1 MPDQIPICL
10 VTGFLG
16 AGKTTL
22 LKQIIARHA
31 DRKIV
36 YLVNEFSPRDI
47 DGAIVADKT
56 SDVITIPG
64 GSIFCTCLVTTF
76 ITQLRQLAEQH
87 KELDG
92 IVIEASGM
100 ANPKVIHQMLSET
113 QLDHQYR
120 IARIITVVDPG
131 SFHKLRKTL
140 PGIIDQIKMAD
151 IAMINKSDCFDA
163 SAIEQTKAGIR
174 DIKSEISLHAVSH
187 CQFAF
192 SLFPQSKE
200 VIPPHDIL
208 DAEYARCRDPNY
220 KTLEIAP
227 VRSLNPQALKA
238 LLDTISEDLFRL
250 KGYINWKEQCYYVDW
265 NTSGFTATPIDIRK
279 DAAIVCIHRGVPS
292 AALDQVLAQLQA

>member
-31 DRKIV
+31 NRKIV

-56 SDVITIPG
+56 PDVITIPG

-76 ITQLRQLAEQH
+76 ISQLRQLAAQH
-87 KELDG
+87 EKKEG

-140 PGIIDQIKMAD
+140 PGIHDQIKMAD
-151 IAMINKSDCFDA
+151 LAIINKSDCFDA
-163 SAIEQTKAGIR
+163 STIEETKADIR
-174 DIKSEISLHAVSH
+174 DIKPDISLHAVSH
-187 CQFAF
+187 CQIAF
-192 SLFPQSKE
+192 SLFPPSKK
-200 VIPPHDIL
+200 VNVPHDMQN
-208 DAEYARCRDPNY
+208 AEYARCRDPNY
-220 KTLEIAP
+220 QTCEITP
-227 VRSLNPQALKA
+227 VRPLSPHELKNM
-238 LLDTISEDLFRL
+238 LDTLSEDIFRL
-250 KGYINWKEQCYYVDW
+250 KGYMNWKQQCYHVDW
-265 NTSGFTATPIDIRK
+265 NTSGFTATPVK
-279 DAAIVCIHRGVPS
+279 VCHPPTIVCIHRAAPS
-292 AALDQVLAQLQA
+292 AALNRFLDQLQG